1 MKTLNLKMVFL
12 TISSLF
18 ITQVNYA
25 QFTPPL
31 PTA

>member
-12 TISSLF
+12 TFTSLF
-18 ITQVNYA
+18 ITLVNYA

-31 PTA
+31 ATA